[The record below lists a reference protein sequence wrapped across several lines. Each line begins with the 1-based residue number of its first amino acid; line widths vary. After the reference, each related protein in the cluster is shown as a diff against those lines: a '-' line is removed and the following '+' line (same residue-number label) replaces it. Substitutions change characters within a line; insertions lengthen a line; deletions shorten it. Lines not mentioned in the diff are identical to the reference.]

1 MVGVGGGCRLVGV
14 VGIWGIMIIV
24 VVVIFRVPLP
34 SIFLGQYGLM
44 VYLTIF

>member
-1 MVGVGGGCRLVGV
+1 MVSVGGGCMLVWV
-14 VGIWGIMIIV
+14 VGIWGIMVFV

>member
-1 MVGVGGGCRLVGV
+1 VVSVGGGCMLVWV
-14 VGIWGIMIIV
+14 MGIMVFV